1 MAGAAVDE
9 MVELLCAN
17 LQKDEL
23 AALNTSMSAEG
34 LSQKQQQDMV
44 KVRSFGSSFS
54 TLCSLCDNQSQWQRH
69 GCPEDVQDCQAHQRL
84 TCPAIP
90 IASCLDMKQAD

>member
-1 MAGAAVDE
+1 MDE

-17 LQKDEL
+17 LQKDDL

-44 KVRSFGSSFS
+44 KVRLPSP
-54 TLCSLCDNQSQWQRH
+54 SLC
-69 GCPEDVQDCQAHQRL
+69 VTAQASH
-84 TCPAIP
+84 A
-90 IASCLDMKQAD
+90 M

>member
-1 MAGAAVDE
+1 MDE

-44 KVRSFGSSFS
+44 KVRSSAKSPCF
-54 TLCSLCDNQSQWQRH
+54 LCLQ
-69 GCPEDVQDCQAHQRL
+69 PLL
-84 TCPAIP
+84 TCAIIALLNMPRERFGLQVRDKP
-90 IASCLDMKQAD
+90 IKGYGMRW